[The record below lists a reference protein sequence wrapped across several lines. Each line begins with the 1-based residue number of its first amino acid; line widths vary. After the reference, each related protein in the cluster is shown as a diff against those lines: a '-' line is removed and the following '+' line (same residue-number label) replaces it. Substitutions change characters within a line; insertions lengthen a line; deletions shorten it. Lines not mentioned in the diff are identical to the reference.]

1 MDNKERKFIQTFT
14 GLQRAFG
21 TADLTKLSI
30 DPSTGK
36 AKPVYGWSHNEITEK
51 DYLDHLS
58 GRQSIG
64 IQPCDDKGMAKFGA
78 IDIDD
83 KQHSY
88 SNFPYKKYLD
98 IIVEKKI
105 PIIPVRSKSNG
116 LHLYIFLKEKVK
128 ASSVRNFLDKLLF
141 IFDLESTTEIFPK
154 QTELGTS
161 EDGKPI
167 NGNFINLPYYNKT
180 ERVAI
185 NPNDGKEFTF

>member
-1 MDNKERKFIQTFT
+1 MDAILFYNLEEGRKFIETFT

-21 TADLTKLSI
+21 TANLTKLSI

-36 AKPVYGWSHNEITEK
+36 ARPVYGWSYNEITEK
-51 DYLDHLS
+51 DYLDHLN

-98 IIVEKKI
+98 IIAEHI
-105 PIIPVRSKSNG
+105 
-116 LHLYIFLKEKVK
+116 
-128 ASSVRNFLDKLLF
+128 
-141 IFDLESTTEIFPK
+141 EI
-154 QTELGTS
+154 
-161 EDGKPI
+161 
-167 NGNFINLPYYNKT
+167 NHN
-180 ERVAI
+180 V
-185 NPNDGKEFTF
+185 